1 MKKQYKKI
9 EIMMNHAFKTE
20 DDKGVITGNLVA
32 LDYGYVEEEQIGTI
46 DLTKYIDKT
55 VYSFTIQTI
64 KDSVEA
70 HLFKHNKDG
79 LPETLSILGLQDANL
94 SSKEEIFDATFS
106 FAKNVI
112 IEEFMPMFTEKY
124 GITTEEELYAYVSDE
139 NNRDSEVTDTIFGLL
154 KTLQG
159 NLMMA
164 IGEAIGTTYQ
174 LEEFARPK
182 MLH

>member
-20 DDKGVITGNLVA
+20 DNKGVITGNLVA
-32 LDYGYVEEEQIGTI
+32 LDYGYV
-46 DLTKYIDKT
+46 
-55 VYSFTIQTI
+55 
-64 KDSVEA
+64 
-70 HLFKHNKDG
+70 
-79 LPETLSILGLQDANL
+79 
-94 SSKEEIFDATFS
+94 EEIFDATFS

-139 NNRDSEVTDTIFGLL
+139 NNRDSEVTDTMFGLL

-164 IGEAIGTTYQ
+164 INEAVGTTYQ
-174 LEEFARPK
+174 LAEFASPK
-182 MLH
+182 VLH

>member
-20 DDKGVITGNLVA
+20 DNKGVITGNLVA
-32 LDYGYVEEEQIGTI
+32 LDYGYVEEDKLDTI

-55 VYSFTIQTI
+55 VYGFTIQTI

-70 HLFKHNKDG
+70 HLFKHNKDS

-94 SSKEEIFDATFS
+94 NSKEEIFDATFS

-112 IEEFMPMFTEKY
+112 IEEYMPVFTEKY
-124 GITTEEELYAYVSDE
+124 GIATIDELCAYVSDE
-139 NNRDSEVTDTIFGLL
+139 NNRDSEVTDTLFGLL

-182 MLH
+182 VIH

>member
-70 HLFKHNKDG
+70 HLFKHNKDS
-79 LPETLSILGLQDANL
+79 LPETLSILGLADSNL
-94 SSKEEIFDATFS
+94 SSKEEIFDAAFS

-124 GITTEEELYAYVSDE
+124 GITTEEELYVYVSDE
-139 NNRDSEVTDTIFGLL
+139 NNRDSEVTDTMFGLL

-164 IGEAIGTTYQ
+164 IGEAIGATYQ
-174 LEEFARPK
+174 LEEFGRPK
-182 MLH
+182 VLH